1 MKKIWKKNLS
11 VILAAALVF
20 SGADCGNLSSVY
32 AQENSAWE
40 ETLNDLA
47 GETLSAED
55 ESTSAPEETDVA
67 TEQSSAAEEIT
78 NALSE
83 DTGTELASTE
93 ESVTEEIQKVNAVEV
108 EDGTQIAATEETDEE
123 EIETDEEEIAV
134 NAESGEYQDNLKWS
148 YDPESKTLTISGEGD
163 MADYDRD
170 NQTGAVTAPW
180 KNSDCGGCEN
190 VIIEEGVTR
199 IGRYA
204 FYNFGSITSV
214 SIPNSLKSIGIGA
227 FWGCGGLVKIEIPGS
242 ATSESIDIDVE
253 AFCACTGLR
262 NVTIDRPVHIEDK
275 AFNGCTS
282 LEEASIRYADGASVA
297 NSTFLSCTSLNTIT
311 LKGNFSKIENLA
323 FQYCYK
329 LNTIRIPDGTP
340 EICES
345 LTGNDQ
351 GPFNGCSALINIDAP
366 HGLGSIGAYAF
377 YEKKLT
383 SIKLSDKATTIGKN
397 AFDNCTT
404 LSSIDIPK
412 NITSIGES
420 AFSGCSGLKSVT
432 FSPRDNQKQLTIGT
446 YAFGWCGIEEL
457 EIPDNTTVSTS
468 AFTTNAALKKLVIGN
483 NVTLG
488 QNAFNCQS
496 NLEEIIFEKN
506 VTIDNTAFEN
516 CESQYL
522 MKLYKGTP
530 AHTYAEN
537 SRKNYKYRVEQV
549 QFTPDPDNKDPRELP
564 VGEAQ
569 LQIEL
574 FPDTTGSN
582 NDGIATIADKI
593 EWQSSNPDIV
603 SIDSSAPT
611 TAEDKAS
618 VTVRALKEGIST
630 ITVNCDGKE
639 ASCTIKVMVPAKP
652 VTASPE
658 SGSVI
663 YSNSAE
669 NNTVT
674 LACGTSGAVIYY
686 TTDGSTPTKNSQ
698 QYKTPITFDGEKSSV
713 TIKAFAAADEYL
725 DSEVSTFTYTVK
737 KKAEGI
743 AINSPNLTMSIN
755 ESRSLSVRF
764 TPEGAEAETTPVTWK
779 SSDEAVVSVTPGDSD
794 TTTAQITAKSAGTC
808 TITASYGSFT
818 AACEVTVNETPSVS
832 PVTAEP
838 DSGEVPAGTT
848 VTLRCGTQD
857 ADIYYT
863 TDGSEPSAQNTRYE
877 GSITINSDT
886 TIKAVAIK
894 SGYNDSETAVFTYT
908 IKEEIIE
915 ITGISLDKN
924 ELKLGVD
931 QKGSLTVGFQ
941 PENALPEK
949 ITWSSDKP
957 SVAQVLAD
965 AADDATAEVTALA
978 AGTCVITASC
988 REFTAQCTVTVTEK
1002 ECVPAVKAEPGAGAV
1017 EAGTK
1022 VSLLCDIPDA
1032 KIYYTTDNTTP
1043 TAQSSLYSTPIAI
1056 DKALTTKAFA
1066 VKEGYEHS
1074 AVSSFEYI
1082 IKNEQEIPVT
1092 GISLDKDELKLGVDQ
1107 KGSLTVSFQPENAL
1121 PEKITWS
1128 SDKPSVA
1135 QVLADAADDAKAEVT
1150 AQAAGSCVI
1159 TASCGEFTAQCTV
1172 TVTEKECVPAVKA
1185 EPGSGAV
1192 AAGTKVS
1199 LLCDIPDAKIYYT
1212 TDNTTP
1218 TAQSTLYTTPIA
1230 IDKALTIKAF
1240 AVKEGY
1246 EDSAV
1251 STFEY
1256 TIKNEQEIPV
1266 TGISLDRTSME
1277 IGLEETGRLT
1287 VSFQPT
1293 DAAPQK
1299 ITWTSDNTEIAVVAA
1314 ETDNSA
1320 SAKIIGKKSGQC
1332 TVTASCLTFTASCTV
1347 TVADEKRISVV
1358 YASPSSKSP
1367 VTPGTEVTL
1376 YCDTEGAAIYYTLD
1390 GTVPTTVGTHYS
1402 GPIMLLGD
1410 TTIKT
1415 YAVKEGYTDSPVS
1428 VFEFIVNDIVPDIP
1442 DIDPSKEG
1450 IWISDVA
1457 DQTYTGSAI
1466 KPAVYVFDG
1475 QKLLTEKTDY
1485 TVSYKNNIKPG
1496 TGQIIITGKGNYT
1509 DKKTAEF
1516 TITKKDISGK
1526 DVIIEDMAYAYN
1538 GKIHKTA
1545 PTITHNGKKLKL
1557 NKDFEVTYGEGG
1569 YIEEGRYTLTIK
1581 GIGNYEGTADGSIS
1595 IISKDKLINKA
1606 SIAKIPSQQ
1615 YNKGNEVTL
1624 PDSLIKVTL
1633 NRQTLQKDKDY
1644 TVDYANHTNP
1654 GKATI
1659 IITGIGEYAGT
1670 KKAVFSIIRTAVNM
1684 TNVTCT
1690 NSKSFEEMEFVKG
1703 GCTPVPVL
1711 THDGYTLRAG
1721 TDYTVSYKNNKK
1733 AGAAAKLVVSGKG
1746 NFKGKKEIS
1755 FTVSQKD
1762 ISKVS
1767 MYTPN
1772 VPYTGKAN
1780 KYQSK
1785 PVLVDSDGTRLK
1797 ANTDYTLTF
1806 TEGGDALDKRSNPSE
1821 NAVLTVHVKG
1831 KGNYCGERTD
1841 TYILSGT
1848 NFSTAKIQIQNKD
1861 FTGRAVTITEEDIK
1875 SASIKVAG
1883 TTIPLT
1889 YGKDFEA
1896 VSYSKNVKK
1905 GTASVI
1911 LCGKGEYCGEKTVKF
1926 KIVSRNIKS
1935 E

>member
-931 QKGSLTVGFQ
+931 QKGSLTVSFQ

-1043 TAQSSLYSTPIAI
+1043 TAQSSLYS
-1056 DKALTTKAFA
+1056 
-1066 VKEGYEHS
+1066 
-1074 AVSSFEYI
+1074 
-1082 IKNEQEIPVT
+1082 
-1092 GISLDKDELKLGVDQ
+1092 
-1107 KGSLTVSFQPENAL
+1107 
-1121 PEKITWS
+1121 
-1128 SDKPSVA
+1128 
-1135 QVLADAADDAKAEVT
+1135 
-1150 AQAAGSCVI
+1150 
-1159 TASCGEFTAQCTV
+1159 
-1172 TVTEKECVPAVKA
+1172 
-1185 EPGSGAV
+1185 
-1192 AAGTKVS
+1192 
-1199 LLCDIPDAKIYYT
+1199 
-1212 TDNTTP
+1212 
-1218 TAQSTLYTTPIA
+1218 TPIA

>member
-123 EIETDEEEIAV
+123 ELEIETEEEEGIAV
-134 NAESGEYQDNLKWS
+134 KATSGDCGAEGSNLTWS
-148 YDPESKTLTISGEGD
+148 YDSSAKTLTISG
-163 MADYDRD
+163 
-170 NQTGAVTAPW
+170 TGAMKDYESDNINNPTIAPW
-180 KNSDCGGCEN
+180 RTTDCVGLQT
-190 VIIEEGVTR
+190 VIIGEGVTS
-199 IGRYA
+199 IGTYA
-204 FYNFGSITSV
+204 FEKCNFTSV
-214 SIPNSLKSIGIGA
+214 SIPKSLESIGEKAFSYCTQSGPITIPSDAKLNSIGA
-227 FWGCGGLVKIEIPGS
+227 W
-242 ATSESIDIDVE
+242 
-253 AFCACTGLR
+253 AFEKCNMT
-262 NVTIDRPVHIEDK
+262 NVTIDCPVRVGND
-275 AFNGCTS
+275 AFAGCGF
-282 LEEASIRYADGASVA
+282 LENASIRYADEASVE
-297 NSTFLSCTSLNTIT
+297 NSTFAGCDKLTTVT
-311 LKGNFSKIENLA
+311 LGGDFSKIENLA
-323 FQYCYK
+323 FKGCYA
-329 LNTIRIPDGTP
+329 LTTVIIPDGTP
-340 EICES
+340 EVEGCS
-345 LTGNDQ
+345 DGTYQ
-351 GPFNGCSALINIDAP
+351 GPFNGCGNLTTIDAVN
-366 HGLGSIGAYAF
+366 GLGSIGMYAF
-377 YEKKLT
+377 YNRDKLK
-383 SIKLSDKATTIGKN
+383 SIKFSEKAITIG
-397 AFDNCTT
+397 
-404 LSSIDIPK
+404 
-412 NITSIGES
+412 EY
-420 AFSGCSGLKSVT
+420 AFSGCTALNSIEIPQSITSIESHAFLNCSGLASIT
-432 FSPRDNQKQLTIGT
+432 FDPRDDQNNLTIKDS
-446 YAFGWCGIEEL
+446 AFHCNTGNLVETL
-457 EIPDNTTVSTS
+457 TIPDNTTVEASFSTVS
-468 AFTTNAALKKLVIGN
+468 GYGRLKKLIIGN

-488 QNAFNCQS
+488 KNAFNRQDK
-496 NLEEIIFEKN
+496 LAEIIFEKD

-516 CESQYL
+516 CGSQYW
-522 MKLYKGTP
+522 MKLYKNTP
-530 AHTYAEN
+530 AHTYA
-537 SRKNYKYRVEQV
+537 KNYGKNHKYRVEQV
-549 QFTPDPDNKDPRELP
+549 QFTPDPDKKDPRELP
-564 VGEAQ
+564 VNETTQ

-611 TAEDKAS
+611 IAEDKAS

-639 ASCTIKVMVPAKP
+639 ASCTIKVMVPAEP
-652 VTASPE
+652 VTASPKN
-658 SGSVI
+658 GSVI

-713 TIKAFAAADEYL
+713 TIKAFAAAGGYL

-743 AINSPNLTMSIN
+743 AINSPNLTMGID
-755 ESRSLSVRF
+755 ESRSLSISF
-764 TPEGAEAETTPVTWK
+764 TPEGAEAENTPVIWN
-779 SSDEAVVSVTPGDSD
+779 SSDEAVVSVTPSSD
-794 TTTAQITAKSAGTC
+794 ITTAQITAKSAGTC
-808 TITASYGSFT
+808 TITASCGSFT

-863 TDGSEPSAQNTRYE
+863 TDGSEPSAQSTRYE

-915 ITGISLDKN
+915 I
-924 ELKLGVD
+924 
-931 QKGSLTVGFQ
+931 
-941 PENALPEK
+941 
-949 ITWSSDKP
+949 
-957 SVAQVLAD
+957 
-965 AADDATAEVTALA
+965 
-978 AGTCVITASC
+978 
-988 REFTAQCTVTVTEK
+988 
-1002 ECVPAVKAEPGAGAV
+1002 
-1017 EAGTK
+1017 
-1022 VSLLCDIPDA
+1022 
-1032 KIYYTTDNTTP
+1032 
-1043 TAQSSLYSTPIAI
+1043 
-1056 DKALTTKAFA
+1056 
-1066 VKEGYEHS
+1066 
-1074 AVSSFEYI
+1074 
-1082 IKNEQEIPVT
+1082 T

-1135 QVLADAADDAKAEVT
+1135 QVLADAADDATAEVT
-1150 AQAAGSCVI
+1150 ALAAGTCVI

-1212 TDNTTP
+1212 TDNTAP

-1320 SAKIIGKKSGQC
+1320 SAKITGKKAGKC

-1347 TVADEKRISVV
+1347 TVADEKRVSAV
-1358 YASPSSKSP
+1358 YATPSAKSP
-1367 VTPGTEVTL
+1367 VAPGTEVTL
-1376 YCDTEGAAIYYTLD
+1376 YCDTAGAAIYYTLD
-1390 GTVPTTVGTHYS
+1390 GTAPTTAGTRYS

-1415 YAVKEGYTDSPVS
+1415 YAVKEGCTDSPVS
-1428 VFEFIVNDIVPDIP
+1428 VFEFIVNDVVPDIP

-1450 IWISDVA
+1450 IWIAAVA

-1485 TVSYKNNIKPG
+1485 TVSYKNNTKPG
-1496 TGQIIITGKGNYT
+1496 TGEITITGKGNYT

-1670 KKAVFSIIRTAVNM
+1670 KKAVFSIVRTDVNM
-1684 TNVTCT
+1684 TDVTCA
-1690 NSKSFEEMEFVKG
+1690 NSSSFEEIDFVKG
-1703 GCTPVPVL
+1703 GCTPIPVL

-1746 NFKGKKEIS
+1746 NFKGKKEIR
-1755 FTVSQKD
+1755 FTISQKD

-1780 KYQSK
+1780 KYQTK
-1785 PVLVDSDGTRLK
+1785 PILIDSDGTRMK
-1797 ANTDYTLTF
+1797 VNTDYTLTF
-1806 TEGGDALDKRSNPSE
+1806 TEGSDALDKRSNPSE

-1926 KIVSRNIKS
+1926 KIVSRNIKL
-1935 E
+1935 EY

>member
-931 QKGSLTVGFQ
+931 QKGSLTV
-941 PENALPEK
+941 
-949 ITWSSDKP
+949 
-957 SVAQVLAD
+957 
-965 AADDATAEVTALA
+965 
-978 AGTCVITASC
+978 
-988 REFTAQCTVTVTEK
+988 
-1002 ECVPAVKAEPGAGAV
+1002 
-1017 EAGTK
+1017 
-1022 VSLLCDIPDA
+1022 
-1032 KIYYTTDNTTP
+1032 
-1043 TAQSSLYSTPIAI
+1043 
-1056 DKALTTKAFA
+1056 
-1066 VKEGYEHS
+1066 
-1074 AVSSFEYI
+1074 
-1082 IKNEQEIPVT
+1082 
-1092 GISLDKDELKLGVDQ
+1092 
-1107 KGSLTVSFQPENAL
+1107 SFQPENAL